1 MRLVAIIVSFV
12 SLMVAGVALFYVAV
26 LGPAGEE
33 PAAAKLSRERIGG
46 LEKRAGELQQGI
58 DRLRAES
65 EILAER
71 ITAAEMSPGRAA
83 PARRVATP
91 AGGAA
96 AGGADTERA
105 RPPEQAGESE
115 EGDSLRRTIREEI
128 VRLEEERKEEQ
139 KREWEAQKPEDWE
152 TEEFGFYAH
161 IVHNTGRKLDMTAEQ
176 KRKYY
181 AILKGHQ
188 DETAGLWEQ
197 LQKQY
202 PGADTNQLSQV
213 YRERTRE
220 MLDNARQFVRDI
232 LTAPQRK
239 KYEEMSKES
248 NWFK

>member
-1 MRLVAIIVSFV
+1 MRLVAVIVSFV
-12 SLMVAGVALFYVAV
+12 GLMVAGVTLFYVAV
-26 LGPAGEE
+26 LVPAGEDQ
-33 PAAAKLSRERIGG
+33 AAAKLSQERIAG
-46 LEKRAGELQQGI
+46 LEKRAVELQQGI

-71 ITAAEMSPGRAA
+71 ITAAEMSSGKGA
-83 PARRVATP
+83 PVRRVSAP
-91 AGGAA
+91 AGGDTDTKHANPP
-96 AGGADTERA
+96 GGAQEPD
-105 RPPEQAGESE
+105 

-161 IVHNTGRKLDMTAEQ
+161 VVHNTGRKLEMTVEQ

-202 PGADTNQLSQV
+202 PNSDMNQLSQM
-213 YRERTRE
+213 YRDRTRE
-220 MLDNARQFVRDI
+220 MLENSRQFVKDI

-239 KYEEMSKES
+239 KYEEMCKES